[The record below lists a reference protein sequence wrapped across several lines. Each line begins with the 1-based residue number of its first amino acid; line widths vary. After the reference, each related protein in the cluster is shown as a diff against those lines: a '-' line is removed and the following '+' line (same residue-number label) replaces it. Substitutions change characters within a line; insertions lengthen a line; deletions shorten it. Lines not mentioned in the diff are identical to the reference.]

1 MAWLLSQ
8 DVAAQMR
15 LAVKHGWL
23 PTAQQRADHEQKR
36 EAEAAVMPL
45 PRGMTVAG
53 DTAEIR
59 IEGILTPKP
68 DLFAL
73 FFGGGNA
80 TYRDIQAALAA
91 AQSDPAIRRVE
102 LAIDSPGGTVAGL
115 FETIA
120 AIESLKASGKPI
132 SVRSSNAQSAA
143 YALAAVAGK
152 IRAVSPAS
160 MFGSLGVAA
169 SFFVDDQIIDIANT
183 ESPNKRPDFSTEEGR
198 DVYRQELDALFELF
212 VDAIARGRGMS
223 VAAVKKDFGQGSSFV
238 AAEAARRGMIDAAP
252 RLKVARAEDDKT
264 PDASAASG
272 GAGTRTA
279 KMTTKEEF
287 RAQHPE
293 LYAAVLSEGEAI
305 GEAKERKRVSA
316 HLKLADATG
325 AHKVARAAIASGAS
339 TMDEEVHA
347 EYLAAGMN
355 RRDSDARQADS
366 DAAAKVADSAEAKTE
381 EKKSLQDIF
390 AADLPPVKKAS

>member
-238 AAEAARRGMIDAAP
+238 AAEAAR
-252 RLKVARAEDDKT
+252 AEDDKT